1 MIQGCVWFS
10 HGIEVK
16 YKQKAKAQN
25 ETSTS
30 ANDKIF
36 FLLLLAILYFLFS
49 VYTVFSLRFTNV
61 KTRISPAALA

>member
-1 MIQGCVWFS
+1 MIQGCAWFS

-49 VYTVFSLRFTNV
+49 VYTVFSPRFTNV

>member
-1 MIQGCVWFS
+1 MIQGCAWFS

-25 ETSTS
+25 ETST
-30 ANDKIF
+30 NDKIF
-36 FLLLLAILYFLFS
+36 VLLLLAILYFLFS